1 MSLLIKAL
9 DKAEK
14 ALEGQHK
21 VQQALRRRASN
32 IANQAGSEVE
42 IAKEDLTLAPED
54 APATSTSYNT
64 HYDSPAVQAANVFEA
79 KQPAKKSVNPLL
91 WFVAF
96 GVLAL
101 LAIAFYFYQQLNQL
115 QSPPPVMQMPMSA
128 QSQPA
133 VAANVAA
140 PAQTTQIQTTPTQT
154 TAQAAA
160 PANQPVATANQ
171 AKPTA
176 ANASASSYTAGD
188 SAADAPAKAATT
200 QPMQKIQLLRATAEA
215 DSTSNTLTARES
227 VVQPAQV
234 ASTKRGS
241 HLNFGQTIA
250 SDSASIQISKSKT
263 QLAVNP
269 DLTRAYDAYVAGND
283 SDAQTLYK
291 RVLQRD
297 VRNVDALLGM
307 GAIAERQG
315 RLPDALG
322 WYQKVLEVEP
332 RNVTALTAYYA
343 QTEDKQDKELK
354 LKNLMANAPNS
365 ANVYADLAEYYAE
378 NNRWPEAQ
386 QAYFEA
392 YRLNKSAENAF
403 NLAVSLDQLGKPA
416 IALPYYLEALAL
428 SASAANNNIDKAALQ
443 KRIAT
448 IQAH

>member
-32 IANQAGSEVE
+32 IANQAAGEVE
-42 IAKEDLTLAPED
+42 LDKPELALTPED
-54 APATSTSYNT
+54 TRTTQASDNT

-79 KQPAKKSVNPLL
+79 KQPAKKSINPML

-101 LAIAFYFYQQLNQL
+101 MAIAFYFYQQLNQL
-115 QSPPPVMQMPMSA
+115 QSPPVVVAPISA

-133 VAANVAA
+133 AAADVVSPAQTLSAQVTPSPASATPPVSEALANKPALKTVTAEQTVAA
-140 PAQTTQIQTTPTQT
+140 P
-154 TAQAAA
+154 
-160 PANQPVATANQ
+160 
-171 AKPTA
+171 
-176 ANASASSYTAGD
+176 SASSN
-188 SAADAPAKAATT
+188 AAVEPVKAATT
-200 QPMQKIQLLRATAEA
+200 QQMQKIQLLRTEA
-215 DSTSNTLTARES
+215 SANSTKNTLTARES

-234 ASTKRGS
+234 MAPKPGS
-241 HLNFGQTIA
+241 HLNFAQTIA

-263 QLAVNP
+263 QLGVNP
-269 DLTRAYDAYVAGND
+269 ELTRAYEAYVAGND
-283 SDAQTLYK
+283 SDAQALYK

-332 RNVTALTAYYA
+332 RNTTALTAYYA

-354 LKNLMANAPNS
+354 LKNLIANAPNS
-365 ANVYADLAEYYAE
+365 ANVYADLADYYAE
-378 NNRWPEAQ
+378 NNRWSEAQ

-416 IALPYYLEALAL
+416 IALPYYQEALAL
-428 SASAANNNIDKAALQ
+428 SAHAGSNAIDQSALQ
-443 KRIAT
+443 KRIAA
-448 IQAH
+448 IQAN